1 MAMVSTSVG
10 ILFVL
15 VLAAMVFLFILAI
28 LAFSRFGESKKS
40 RTMADEE
47 VSDYQDLL
55 HGFQRMEERI
65 EALETILMDKGGRSS
80 RDIRSG
86 SDSLE

>member
-1 MAMVSTSVG
+1 MGLSSLAG

-15 VLAAMVFLFILAI
+15 VLAAIVFLFILAI
-28 LAFSRFGESKKS
+28 LALSRFGESKKS

-47 VSDYQDLL
+47 VSDYQNML

-65 EALETILMDKGGRSS
+65 EALETILMDKGGRTS
-80 RDIRSG
+80 RDVHSA
-86 SDSLE
+86 SDSNE

>member
-1 MAMVSTSVG
+1 
-10 ILFVL
+10 VL

-28 LAFSRFGESKKS
+28 LALSRFGESKKS

-47 VSDYQDLL
+47 VSDYQTLL

-65 EALETILMDKGGRSS
+65 EALETILMDQGGRSS
-80 RDIRSG
+80 KDVRSG
-86 SDSLE
+86 SDSFD